1 MRIAL
6 CDDEAREN
14 EHLAALIDAY
24 ARKMDYDIH
33 CEAFTDGKTLLKQ
46 PKFDLY
52 FLDFKMDGMDGIAVA
67 NALKE
72 RFNQAVTICYLTNYE
87 SAAAEIINHRIYAD
101 GFLKKPVEDVKLRQ
115 TLQDIQLMKA
125 SHKGIMI
132 RSAGEEIVVVPSEI
146 LFLESD
152 NNNVRIITSSG
163 SYTTRMKLGEAIE
176 TFNKVNDTIRK
187 VHRCSAV
194 NLDHV
199 ARLREREAVL
209 DDGSII
215 GISRSCFAEFKSE
228 LYEHVKRTAR

>member
-1 MRIAL
+1 MKIAI
-6 CDDEAREN
+6 CDDEKVFLNDLEQKIYNIVSKLDCDVIPYPSAE
-14 EHLAALIDAY
+14 ELLLAKDVYDLI
-24 ARKMDYDIH
+24 
-33 CEAFTDGKTLLKQ
+33 
-46 PKFDLY
+46 
-52 FLDFKMDGMDGIAVA
+52 FLDIEMDGMDGM
-67 NALKE
+67 
-72 RFNQAVTICYLTNYE
+72 
-87 SAAAEIINHRIYAD
+87 SAARKIRERGDDTPIVFLTSHTEMAID
-101 GFLKKPVEDVKLRQ
+101 GYEVNAFRFLKKPVEDVKLRQ